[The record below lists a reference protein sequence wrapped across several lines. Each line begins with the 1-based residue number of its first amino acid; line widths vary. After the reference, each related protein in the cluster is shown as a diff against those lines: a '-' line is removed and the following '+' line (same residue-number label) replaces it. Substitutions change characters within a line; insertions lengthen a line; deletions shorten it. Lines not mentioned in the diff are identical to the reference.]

1 MNDYEGQLFRP
12 RVSAVHYCGEH
23 DNPDIHKR
31 YGLRVVEFKFLDH
44 CLTAVIVL
52 GVWTLIFGA
61 VIGVEKF
68 TIRKLL
74 GVLASLLGIF
84 LISRVDM
91 SGSNDENRGSFPHKT
106 STEIV
111 VGDIMAGVSAIIYG
125 IYTIVMKKQVD
136 DESKVNMQLFFGLVG
151 LINVCLLWPGFLI
164 LHFTG
169 FEPFELPGSGR
180 VWAIIIVCLTK

>member
-1 MNDYEGQLFRP
+1 MF
-12 RVSAVHYCGEH
+12 
-23 DNPDIHKR
+23 
-31 YGLRVVEFKFLDH
+31 
-44 CLTAVIVL
+44 IVP

-61 VIGVEKF
+61 VIGVERF

-84 LISRVDM
+84 LISRVDI

-106 STEIV
+106 PGEIAI
-111 VGDIMAGVSAIIYG
+111 GDVMAGVSAVIYG
-125 IYTIVMKKQVD
+125 IYTIVMKKQVG
-136 DESKVNMQLFFGLVG
+136 DESKVNMALFFGLVG

-169 FEPFELPGSGR
+169 FEPFALPASGR
-180 VWAIIIVCLTK
+180 VWGIIIVCPSKQNTHFRFPTKSIHTCSALTIALLLFFRPIL